1 MGIPYLFSHLRRR
14 YPQAVSSAYDNNHI
28 DELYIDFNAVIHDVA
43 SRSSVCDEDVIIAGT
58 LDYVKNLPPSCM
70 TLLAFDGIAPLSK
83 MRQQRSRR
91 FLHEIQ
97 NNTNNETMEDETLQW
112 DRTQISPGTPFMKR
126 LESALAT
133 YLDATPLSGGSG
145 HTIIMSGTDQHGE
158 GEQKIFKMIN
168 ANAKAKATAETK
180 LHAGRVVIMGLD
192 ADLILMSLIS
202 PRWREIEL
210 WRSTGERL
218 VVKELH
224 NRIEHEIPI
233 PDFVCLCMLLG
244 NDFIPAL
251 PGLRLKTSGLQE
263 ISKIYLDYRP
273 VGHKGPWLATGNGP
287 AVAGGIRID
296 VLTIIINKLS
306 KIEHSLVREADAAY
320 HDNVYRTGKSND
332 EITNFIHAPGY
343 GASWIERYRYALFED
358 KRAPDEVALMYLCG
372 LAWTYQ
378 YLGMQ
383 TIISR
388 GWVYP
393 YGYAPPSFDI
403 ANLLTESTWDIVE
416 RMRSHFDSADKK
428 VINFES
434 MIPSWIPVTE
444 PYLFLILPPRSL
456 KNVISTIDVDRV
468 LESEAGYMYPAKNMY
483 TARGYLKYH
492 EWEYDPSIPEVDLAI
507 LAHCISES
515 F

>member
-1 MGIPYLFSHLRRR
+1 MGIPYLFSHIRRR
-14 YPQAVSSAYDNNHI
+14 YPQAVSSAYDSNHI

-43 SRSSVCDEDVIIAGT
+43 SRSSPCDDEVIIAGT
-58 LDYVKNLPPSCM
+58 IDYVKTLPQSRM
-70 TLLAFDGIAPLSK
+70 TLLSFDGIAPLSK

-97 NNTNNETMEDETLQW
+97 SLEDGEKMQW

-126 LESALAT
+126 LEAALAAYIGT
-133 YLDATPLSGGSG
+133 CTDSENPSGN
-145 HTIIMSGTDQHGE
+145 IIMSGTDQYAE

-168 ANAKAKATAETK
+168 ANANTHQ
-180 LHAGRVVIMGLD
+180 LQPGRVVVMGLD

-224 NRIEHEIPI
+224 NRIGHEIPI

-263 ISKIYLDYRP
+263 ISKIYLDSRP
-273 VGHKGPWLATGNGP
+273 VGHKGPWLATGDGP

-306 KIEHSLVREADAAY
+306 RIEHALVREADAAY
-320 HDNVYRTGKSND
+320 HDNMYRTGKFSE
-332 EITNFIHAPGY
+332 EITNFIHTPGY
-343 GASWIERYRYALFED
+343 GASWIERYRYALFDD

-388 GWVYP
+388 GWVYS

-403 ANLLTESTWDIVE
+403 ANLLTESTLEIVE

-428 VINFES
+428 VIKFES
-434 MIPSWIPVTE
+434 TIPSWIPVTE
-444 PYLFLILPPRSL
+444 PYLFIILPPRSL

-468 LESEAGYMYPAKNMY
+468 LESAAGYMYPAKNMY
-483 TARGYLKYH
+483 TTRGYLKYN
-492 EWEYDPSIPEVDLAI
+492 EWEYEPSIPEIDLEI

-515 F
+515 FE